1 MHKISSLLISLAA
14 LSLVACSEVP
24 VQAHA
29 PVIPDGSHVGVFM
42 LRDCTVPKQPDCA
55 GSGAIAGKILLQTLG
70 GRVFKIVPLERGIAP
85 DRDLSDRLALAIGRQ
100 QGLDYVLNGE
110 MQDFH
115 RVAPMTF
122 RPERAALTVRLLRVS
137 DGQVVYSHTDQG
149 SKNNFSSPEK
159 IVANIAGDVRDQLE
173 GRR

>member
-1 MHKISSLLISLAA
+1 MNKIPPLLASLAL
-14 LSLVACSEVP
+14 LSIAACSEVP
-24 VQAHA
+24 VQTHA
-29 PVIPDGSHVGVFM
+29 PVIPDGSHVGIFM

-55 GSGAIAGKILLQTLG
+55 GSGVIAGKILLQALSG
-70 GRVFKIVPLERGIAP
+70 SVFKVVPLERSIAP
-85 DRDLSDRLALAIGRQ
+85 DRDLSDRMALAIGRQ

-149 SKNNFSSPEK
+149 TKNNFSSPEK
-159 IVANIAGDVRDQLE
+159 VVASIAGDVRDELE